1 MSAPRVIK
9 LATRDADGVSKRR
22 VQTLLLATSPAPEAP
37 APEPLKRA
45 RASRAVGVARGR
57 VGVQER
63 RGGAGTPV
71 GCSRHQRRR
80 RSKPGHARVGP
91 GPDDSGLGGRRG
103 GWKQP
108 LEPSG
113 RLRVSRLTADG
124 VTSWLVAQS
133 VPRLGPRAPTAAG
146 GAASRATRATTRG
159 GAGLGCVGRMHLGP
173 AGATR
178 QTRSG
183 VGRWQGRGRTSRRP
197 VCVSVQARARG
208 TLQEHL
214 EAAVLAPDERL

>member
-1 MSAPRVIK
+1 MEHR
-9 LATRDADGVSKRR
+9 
-22 VQTLLLATSPAPEAP
+22 LLATSPAPEAP

-103 GWKQP
+103 GRG
-108 LEPSG
+108 PSSRRAGSESVGETPSQSTDGWRSRFPGCG
-113 RLRVSRLTADG
+113 RGHRLPDARRRAGRRGRRREAARGAGG
-124 VTSWLVAQS
+124 VRGGSILAR
-133 VPRLGPRAPTAAG
+133 PARLGQPWP
-146 GAASRATRATTRG
+146 
-159 GAGLGCVGRMHLGP
+159 
-173 AGATR
+173 
-178 QTRSG
+178 G
-183 VGRWQGRGRTSRRP
+183 VGRWPSRGGASRRP
-197 VCVSVQARARG
+197 VCVYVQARARG